1 VDSEE
6 AAAVLQSQLPI
17 RLGTLQ
23 VYGDWFGRPMDNIHT
38 AVSAQARGKVLIVG
52 FDEGEVLEVI
62 NPQDIA
68 LDLGATTHRLVV
80 GRADRVRWSWYYYGR
95 PHLAENLFVEE
106 HWLDG
111 ETVRASSTANWYTPE
126 FRPSIDQPAVDFF

>member
-1 VDSEE
+1 MQCDEML
-6 AAAVLQSQLPI
+6 AALRARLPI
-17 RLGTLQ
+17 RLGTLR

-38 AVSAQARGKVLIVG
+38 AVTAQARGDLLIVG
-52 FDEGEVLEVI
+52 FDEGEVLEVM

-68 LDLGATTHRLVV
+68 LDLGGTTHRLVV

-95 PHLAENLFVEE
+95 PRVAENRFVEE

-126 FRPSIDQPAVDFF
+126 FGPSLDQPAVDFF